1 MFLKDWASFL
11 ATQITQVCNLS
22 ISSSRS
28 PHACKIAKLKPLFK
42 KGFKM
47 DPKNYR
53 PISLLPLMS
62 KMLEIITHEQTM
74 DFLDKHN
81 ILYNF
86 QLGFQ
91 KNLFYQLLT
100 VLFNRSNMQRFWFWS
115 SYWSGFNWPSKSIWY
130 YRS

>member
-1 MFLKDWASFL
+1 
-11 ATQITQVCNLS
+11 
-22 ISSSRS
+22 
-28 PHACKIAKLKPLFK
+28 
-42 KGFKM
+42 M

-91 KNLFYQLLT
+91 KNLFY
-100 VLFNRSNMQRFWFWS
+100 
-115 SYWSGFNWPSKSIWY
+115 
-130 YRS
+130 